1 MARCPP
7 SMHLSSQLNNLLA
20 FGRVTMLYI
29 DVLVN
34 NVPIKAFVDSGA
46 QTTIMSPSAAERCG
60 INRLVDQRF
69 GGIAKG
75 VGTANILGRVH
86 SAEIQIGQYNLDSS
100 YTVMEGKDVD
110 LLLGLDNLKRH
121 QMCIDLRQ
129 NCLIVQNDK
138 IPFLPESEI
147 PKMFDEILENEPKI
161 EGPEGTQFGA
171 RTGTVEQP
179 DQPATATGSEQAPT
193 NGDGTG
199 KRKINIH
206 PAGSKNNIHTNQNAS
221 SSSTSA
227 TNSQPPPNSTFGFG
241 QPQRITKES
250 IDKITDLGFTRE
262 EAVQALQQVNGD
274 VELAVGLLL

>member
-1 MARCPP
+1 MIP
-7 SMHLSSQLNNLLA
+7 A

-46 QTTIMSPSAAERCG
+46 QTTIMSPAAAERCG
-60 INRLVDQRF
+60 IMRLVDKRF

-75 VGTANILGRVH
+75 VGTAKILGRVH
-86 SAEIQIGQYNLDSS
+86 SAELQIGQYSLASS
-100 YTVMEGKDVD
+100 FTVMEGKDVD
-110 LLLGLDNLKRH
+110 LLLGLDMLKRH
-121 QMCIDLRQ
+121 QMCIDLRD
-129 NCLIVQNDK
+129 NCLVVQLDK

-161 EGPEGTQFGA
+161 EGPEGTQIGA

-179 DQPATATGSEQAPT
+179 DQNST
-193 NGDGTG
+193 NSDGTD

-206 PAGSKNNIHTNQNAS
+206 PSGSKNNIHTNPNAGS

-227 TNSQPPPNSTFGFG
+227 VNSQPPPNSTFGFG

-250 IDKITDLGFTRE
+250 IQKITDLGFTRE
-262 EAVQALQQVNGD
+262 EAVTALQQVNGD